1 MGAKPTYEELRLQ
14 VESLSRRSEKLARAE
29 KAVQQ
34 QNRYL
39 TILHETSLGLINKLD
54 KTRLL
59 ETILKSASDLA
70 RTDHVFIY
78 LKDKNTDDDYIQ
90 ICLGTG
96 FFENQVGRRA
106 RLGEGL
112 GGKVWE
118 TGRPILIDDYST
130 WKNRID
136 DPGLNGLHC
145 MLGIPLNIDQSIMGI
160 MGLAHVEPGKK
171 FAQDDIMILSRLAT
185 LALLAL
191 EKAELYTNA
200 RRELEERKKAEAL
213 IRENEQ
219 RYLNLLESSPDP
231 IVVYNMEGVA
241 TYVNPAFEQTFG
253 LSRNELLGKQI
264 DFVPPEAWPETKAAI
279 DAMLNGKKINLF
291 ETRRFTRDGRLLD
304 VQISS
309 TLYLDQS
316 GKPSGNIV
324 TLRDISARKVAERV
338 LYNYQNQL
346 EELVEER
353 TSELG
358 RANRKLGIEI
368 EERKRAEKA
377 LRQREKEQQAQA
389 QHLEEV
395 NTALRVLI
403 KQREIDK
410 TELQENVLS
419 NVKELVTPY
428 LNKIKKSRL
437 STRQLTMLNI
447 LESNLNNIIS
457 PFINKLSTKY
467 FNFTPTEIRVA
478 NLIKEGKTNK
488 EIAEVLLISK
498 NTVLFHRHNIRTK
511 LKIKNTRVNLR
522 SRLLSFDE

>member
-1 MGAKPTYEELRLQ
+1 MDAKPTYEELRSRID
-14 VESLSRRSEKLARAE
+14 SLNRRAE

-54 KTRLL
+54 KTQLL
-59 ETILKSASDLA
+59 ETILKSASTLA
-70 RTDHVFIY
+70 RTDHIFIY
-78 LKDKNTDDDYIQ
+78 LKDKNSDDGHIR
-90 ICLGTG
+90 ICQGTG
-96 FFENQVGRRA
+96 FFKNQVGRRA
-106 RLGEGL
+106 RLGEGI
-112 GGKVWE
+112 GGTVWQ
-118 TGRPILIDDYST
+118 TGQPILIDDYET
-130 WKNRID
+130 WKNRIT
-136 DPGLNGLHC
+136 DPDLNGLHC
-145 MLGIPLNIDQSIMGI
+145 VVGMPLDAGQSIRGV
-160 MGLAHVEPGKK
+160 MGLAHTKPEKRFDK
-171 FAQDDIMILSRLAT
+171 DDIVILSRLAT
-185 LALLAL
+185 LAVLAL
-191 EKAELYTNA
+191 EKAELYANA
-200 RRELEERKKAEAL
+200 RRELEERKKAEAF
-213 IRENEQ
+213 IRKNEQ

-253 LSRNELLGKQI
+253 LSRSELIGKHI
-264 DFVPPEAWPETKAAI
+264 DFVPPDAWPETKAAI

-291 ETRRFTRDGRLLD
+291 ETQRLTRDGRLLD

-316 GKPSGNIV
+316 ENPSGNIV

-353 TSELG
+353 TGELAK
-358 RANRKLGIEI
+358 ANRKLGIKI
-368 EERKRAEKA
+368 EERKWAEKA
-377 LRQREKEQQAQA
+377 LRQREKEQHAQA
-389 QHLEEV
+389 RHLEEV
-395 NTALRVLI
+395 NTALKVLI

-419 NVKELVTPY
+419 NVRKLVTPY
-428 LNKIKKSRL
+428 LNKIKTGRIS
-437 STRQLTMLNI
+437 SRQLTMLSI

-467 FNFTPTEIRVA
+467 FNFTPTEIQVA

-488 EIAEVLLISK
+488 EIMEVLLISK

-511 LKIKNTRVNLR
+511 LKIKNTGANLR

>member
-1 MGAKPTYEELRLQ
+1 MSTEPTYDELRHL
-14 VESLSRRSEKLARAE
+14 VDSLSRRSEKLARAE
-29 KAVQQ
+29 KEIQQ

-54 KTRLL
+54 KTQLL
-59 ETILKSASDLA
+59 ETILKSASALA

-78 LKDKNTDDDYIQ
+78 LKDTNSDDNHIR
-90 ICLGTG
+90 ICQGKG
-96 FFENQVGRRA
+96 FFKNQVGRRA
-106 RLGEGL
+106 RLGEGM
-112 GGKVWE
+112 GGTVWQ
-118 TGRPILIDDYST
+118 TGRPILIDDYQR
-130 WKNRID
+130 WKNRIP
-136 DPGLNGLHC
+136 DPDLNDLHC
-145 MLGIPLNIDQSIMGI
+145 MVGMPLDADQSIRGI
-160 MGLAHVEPGKK
+160 LGLAHIEPEKR
-171 FAQDDIMILSRLAT
+171 FDQDDLGILSRLAT

-191 EKAELYTNA
+191 EKAEFYANA
-200 RRELEERKKAEAL
+200 RRELEERRKAEAL
-213 IRENEQ
+213 IRESEQ

-253 LSRNELLGKQI
+253 LSRSELLGKHI
-264 DFVPPEAWPETKAAI
+264 DFVPSDAWPETKAAI

-291 ETRRFTRDGRLLD
+291 ETRRLTKDGRLLD

-324 TLRDISARKVAERV
+324 TLRDISSRKIAERV

-353 TSELG
+353 TWELG
-358 RANRKLGIEI
+358 KANSKLGIEI

-395 NTALRVLI
+395 NTALKVLI

-428 LNKIKKSRL
+428 LDKIKKARL
-437 STRQLTMLNI
+437 GTRQLTMLSI
-447 LESNLNNIIS
+447 LESNLSNIVS

-467 FNFTPTEIRVA
+467 FNFTPTEIKVA
-478 NLIKEGKTNK
+478 NLIKEGHTNK

-511 LKIKNTRVNLR
+511 LKIKNTRTNLR
-522 SRLLSFDE
+522 SRLLSFDQ

>member
-1 MGAKPTYEELRLQ
+1 MSIKPTYEELQLQ
-14 VESLSRRSEKLARAE
+14 VKSLRRRSEKPARAE

-39 TILHETSLGLINKLD
+39 KILHETSLGLINKLD
-54 KTRLL
+54 KTQLL
-59 ETILKSASDLA
+59 ETILKSASALA
-70 RTDHVFIY
+70 RTDHIFIY
-78 LKDKNTDDDYIQ
+78 LKDKNSDDDHIR
-90 ICLGTG
+90 ICQGTG
-96 FFENQVGRRA
+96 FFENQVGRRV
-106 RLGEGL
+106 RLGEGI
-112 GGKVWE
+112 GGTVWQ
-118 TGRPILIDDYST
+118 TGQPILIDDYQG
-130 WKNRID
+130 WENRIA
-136 DPGLNGLHC
+136 DPDLNDLHC
-145 MLGIPLNIDQSIMGI
+145 IVGMPLNAGQSIRGV
-160 MGLAHVEPGKK
+160 MGLAHIDPEKQ
-171 FAQDDIMILSRLAT
+171 FDQDDIMILSRLAT

-191 EKAELYTNA
+191 EKAELYANA
-200 RRELEERKKAEAL
+200 RRELEERKKAEAF
-213 IRENEQ
+213 IRKNEQ

-253 LSRNELLGKQI
+253 LSRSELLGKHI

-279 DAMLNGKKINLF
+279 DAMLHGKKINLF
-291 ETRRFTRDGRLLD
+291 ETRRFTKDGRLLD

-316 GKPSGNIV
+316 GNPSGNIV

-353 TSELG
+353 TGALG
-358 RANRKLGIEI
+358 KANRKLGIEI
-368 EERKRAEKA
+368 EERKRAETA
-377 LRQREKEQQAQA
+377 LRQREKEQRAQA
-389 QHLEEV
+389 RHLEEV
-395 NTALRVLI
+395 NTALKVLI

-419 NVKELVTPY
+419 NVRELVIPY
-428 LNKIKKSRL
+428 LNKIKKNRL
-437 STRQLTMLNI
+437 NTRQLTMLSI

-498 NTVLFHRHNIRTK
+498 NTVLFHRYNIRTK
-511 LKIKNTRVNLR
+511 LQIKNTRANLR
-522 SRLLSFDE
+522 SRLLNFDE